1 MQGIQLAK
9 QYYEAYGEAMLQ
21 EQFADVYDRIAVGLV
36 GEGSECLGFDDAI
49 SQDHDFEPGF
59 CLWITAEDAAKFGFR
74 LERAYAKLPKT
85 FLGYTRAPLSPVGGN
100 RHGVQ
105 IIEEFYE
112 KYLGTPNAPEAW
124 EHWLQIPPATLRS
137 AVSGQVWKDELGV
150 FSQIRNTLLQ
160 GYPEDVRR
168 KKLAAHCIMMNQA
181 GQYNLSRCLARGEI
195 GAAQLCAAEFVRHA
209 ISAIYLV
216 NNVYEPFYKWAFR
229 GMRDLPLLSS
239 LEELLTAL
247 PTADNKPVLV
257 EEIAAIFA
265 QVFREQGLSDA
276 ADNALCSHAYAITN
290 KIQNVHIRNMHV
302 MDGI

>member
-36 GEGSECLGFDDAI
+36 GEGSECLGFDDAL

-59 CLWITAEDAAKFGFR
+59 CLFITAEDAAKFGFR

-112 KYLGTPNAPEAW
+112 KYLGAPDAPETW

-150 FSQIRNTLLQ
+150 FSQIRSKLLQ

-168 KKLAAHCIMMNQA
+168 KKLAAHCIMMNQS

-247 PTADNKPVLV
+247 PSADNNPALV
-257 EEIAAIFA
+257 EEIASVFA

-276 ADNALCSHAYAITN
+276 PDNALCSHAYAITN

>member
-36 GEGSECLGFDDAI
+36 GEGSECLGFDDEI

-59 CLWITAEDAAKFGFR
+59 CLFITAEDAEKFGFR

-112 KYLGTPNAPEAW
+112 KYLGTPNAPETW

-150 FSQIRNTLLQ
+150 FSQIRSKLLQ

-216 NNVYEPFYKWAFR
+216 NNMYEPFYKWAFR
-229 GMRDLPLLSS
+229 GVRDLPLLSG

-247 PTADNKPVLV
+247 PSADNKPALV
-257 EEIAAIFA
+257 EEIASVFA

-276 ADNALCSHAYAITN
+276 PDNALCSHAYAITN

>member
-9 QYYEAYGEAMLQ
+9 QYYEAFGQAMLQ
-21 EQFADVYDRIAVGLV
+21 EQFANVYDRIAVGLV

-112 KYLGTPNAPEAW
+112 KFLGTPDAPETW

-150 FSQIRNTLLQ
+150 FSQIRSKLLQ

-168 KKLAAHCIMMNQA
+168 KKLAAHCIMMNQS
-181 GQYNLSRCLARGEI
+181 GQYNLGRCLARGET

-229 GMRDLPLLSS
+229 GMRDLPLLSG
-239 LEELLTAL
+239 LEALLTAL
-247 PTADNKPVLV
+247 PIADDKPTLV
-257 EEIAAIFA
+257 EEIASVFA

>member
-9 QYYEAYGEAMLQ
+9 QYYEAYGAPMLQ
-21 EQFADVYDRIAVGLV
+21 EQFADVADRIAVGLV
-36 GEGSECLGFDDAI
+36 GEGSECLGFDDEI

-59 CLWITAEDAAKFGFR
+59 CLWITAEDANQFGFR

-85 FLGYTRAPLSPVGGN
+85 FLGYTRAHLSPVGGN

-112 KYLGTPNAPEAW
+112 KYLGTPDAPETW

-137 AVSGQVWKDELGV
+137 ATNGQVWKDELGV
-150 FSQIRNTLLQ
+150 FSQIRNALLQ

-229 GMRDLPLLSS
+229 GMRDLPLLSE
-239 LEELLTAL
+239 LEALLTAL
-247 PTADNKPVLV
+247 PTADDQPAVV
-257 EEIAAIFA
+257 EKIAAIFA

-276 ADNALCSHAYAITN
+276 PDSALCSHAYAITN
-290 KIQNVHIRNMHV
+290 KIQNVHIRNLHV